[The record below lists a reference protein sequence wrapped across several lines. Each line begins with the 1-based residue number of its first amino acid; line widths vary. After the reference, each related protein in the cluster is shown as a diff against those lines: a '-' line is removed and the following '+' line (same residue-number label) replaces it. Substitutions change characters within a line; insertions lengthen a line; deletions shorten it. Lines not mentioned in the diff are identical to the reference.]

1 MKRKIFNIFL
11 VLMSMLTIFLFSS
24 ENATS
29 STKTSKSVAKEVISV
44 VIKDKK
50 KVDKIVDKDFKVI
63 RKMAHLTEYFLLG
76 FLLINVWA
84 DGKKDIT
91 VKYIVVAVLIAALY
105 AGSDEYHQTL
115 VAGRAGQIVDVGI
128 DTFGAMLGSIFY
140 YMLFKIYKNKNK
152 KLNKT

>member
-29 STKTSKSVAKEVISV
+29 STKTSKSVAKEVIRI
-44 VIKDKK
+44 VIKDEK
-50 KVDKIVDKDFKVI
+50 KVDKIVDKDFKVV
-63 RKMAHLTEYFLLG
+63 RKLAHLTEYFLLG

-84 DGKKDIT
+84 DGKKDIG
-91 VKYIVVAVLIAALY
+91 VKYIVVAVLIACLY

-115 VAGRAGQIVDVGI
+115 VAGRAGQIADVGI
-128 DTFGAMLGSIFY
+128 DTFGAFLGSLVY
-140 YMLFKIYKNKNK
+140 YMLFKIFRNRNKSIN
-152 KLNKT
+152 NT